1 MMTNLE
7 KVFPRKSWLLPRT
20 KGFYLAAE
28 GDSLGLGTIDN
39 RALMLQVETVG
50 ITSEQHSIQSGFL

>member
-1 MMTNLE
+1 MMAKLE
-7 KVFPRKSWLLPRT
+7 KVCPRKSWLLPRT

-39 RALMLQVETVG
+39 RALMLQV
-50 ITSEQHSIQSGFL
+50 